1 MSRPTIDRFID
12 TLVLVLGIVCRAV
25 LAALVGTA
33 VSLLARPV
41 RRVRRPALLATVG

>member
-25 LAALVGTA
+25 LAALVGMWIFGEGA
-33 VSLLARPV
+33 PL
-41 RRVRRPALLATVG
+41 